1 MKSLKYLLIVS
12 LVVSFA
18 SAQRIKVTEST
29 LITKPFTQKVK
40 TGKQCYED
48 TVAVNVRC
56 GNEDTNSIGVDTLV
70 GAVLGVAVGNQLG
83 RGNGRAAAKVIG
95 GLGGA
100 YTANHMRNNK
110 MCKSYE
116 TVTKCTPKYEY
127 RTIQKTIGYNN
138 CAFID
143 GIKYC
148 KQTIEP
154 IRYLNIKKTIT
165 VY

>member
-1 MKSLKYLLIVS
+1 MKSLKYFLIVV
-12 LVVSFA
+12 LVASFA
-18 SAQRIKVTEST
+18 NAQRIKVTEST
-29 LITKPFTQKVK
+29 LITKPFTQKIKVNQ
-40 TGKQCYED
+40 QCYED
-48 TVAVNVRC
+48 TVEVNVRC
-56 GNEDTNSIGVDTLV
+56 KNTDTNSIGVDTLV
-70 GAVLGVAVGNQLG
+70 GTVIGAALGNQIG
-83 RGNGRAAAKVIG
+83 RGQGRDIARVVG

-100 YTANHMRNNK
+100 YTANNMRNEK

-116 TVTKCTPKYEY
+116 TVTRCEPKYEY

-148 KQTIEP
+148 KQTKEP
-154 IRYLNIKKTIT
+154 IKYLTIKKTIT